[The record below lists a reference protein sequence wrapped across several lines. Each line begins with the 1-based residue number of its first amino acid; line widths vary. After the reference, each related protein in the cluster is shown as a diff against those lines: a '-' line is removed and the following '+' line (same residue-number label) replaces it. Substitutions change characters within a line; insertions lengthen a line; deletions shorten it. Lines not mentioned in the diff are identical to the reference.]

1 MRFVVKSIC
10 FCDKLE
16 QSGEWMMKWYR
27 KAGIGNV

>member
-10 FCDKLE
+10 SCGKLE
-16 QSGEWMMKWYR
+16 QNSEWMIKWYR